1 MATQYGWDTQT
12 IGLVQSSFFW
22 GYLLTQVLGGVWADR
37 YGGARVLGAGVL
49 WWSVA
54 TALTPLAASAGL
66 PERAKPTARAK
77 CVMAS
82 VYGVLAAG
90 QGFSSMASAHW
101 PRSSA

>member
-1 MATQYGWDTQT
+1 MSA
-12 IGLVQSSFFW
+12 
-22 GYLLTQVLGGVWADR
+22 
-37 YGGARVLGAGVL
+37 
-49 WWSVA
+49 
-54 TALTPLAASAGL
+54 AASAGL